1 MLDPKCKSM
10 RLMITYLGR
19 EAVATLVADYDE
31 QLLLLLLEVYKG
43 LLPNRRD
50 YLDEFASFV
59 DSHDLFVETNKTINT
74 YKDIV
79 CYKLSSFHQYFVDAK
94 TFSCALTWWWME
106 KQKFP
111 IVLAVARLIFGIP
124 ASQVEIERIV
134 SIFGILTTL
143 KRCRLQINNMD
154 KLIFVNKNQSFDLH
168 VGCLKLFDLAT
179 ICEAESNLTNELDV
193 EFMDEVKHEE
203 YVDGDLQLLE
213 VFPYM

>member
-19 EAVATLVADYDE
+19 EAVATLVADYDK

-79 CYKLSSFHQYFVDAK
+79 CYKLSSFHYYFVDAK
-94 TFSCALTWWWME
+94 TFYMVADRKAKVSNSACSC
-106 KQKFP
+106 K
-111 IVLAVARLIFGIP
+111 
-124 ASQVEIERIV
+124 
-134 SIFGILTTL
+134 
-143 KRCRLQINNMD
+143 
-154 KLIFVNKNQSFDLH
+154 
-168 VGCLKLFDLAT
+168 
-179 ICEAESNLTNELDV
+179 TN
-193 EFMDEVKHEE
+193 FWN
-203 YVDGDLQLLE
+203 
-213 VFPYM
+213 PS